1 MGIPLHCLAA
11 TLVATLAVSVLS
23 GMQAQ
28 ELQTMIWDRKSKW
41 NAAQPE
47 LQNHPLDTDPVLSR
61 ARPPKPV
68 LADGGK
74 PPSIFLGLAG
84 FRDGFRCGKTIF
96 TAYSH
101 ADFPDRLFVG
111 VVDQRATTDEACL
124 DEYCKLAAAKWPE
137 HGDCR
142 YQDHI
147 RIFHMEAEESRGPT
161 LARANQQTLI
171 QDEEFCL
178 ELDAHSI
185 LLPSWD
191 TKIIADW
198 ARADNEMAVLS
209 TYIEGLEH
217 MQSDGKTHVQ
227 EDQSPHLCRAPMD
240 SKLFRN
246 QGAGSALN
254 ARTPIMSP
262 FWGAGLSFSKCH
274 AERRVK
280 VNPHTPWLFNGEE
293 FLRASHLWTFGYD
306 MYSPSLNGLV
316 AMHNYSHITHS
327 FMQLQVDQ
335 EKKERETQMG
345 ENRVSLELHRPYSGP
360 VDSEEYGQYNFGSAR
375 SIEQYM
381 VFAGLANP
389 DKLEDRCYQL
399 HWVPFRDPTEIE
411 KLVPGYHMLPDDL
424 VAAHH
429 PQARPQVAQAQR
441 AVVLGRVRPH
451 SVQLAEESSTGTAEE
466 QAGSRRRW
474 RTRVESP
481 SERRVVLELDTQ
493 FLYVCMAGMAFL
505 WLSGLL
511 VIMRLVGARGRGR
524 SGGR

>member
-217 MQSDGKTHVQ
+217 IQSDGETHVQ
-227 EDQSPHLCRAPMD
+227 EDQAPHLCRAAMD
-240 SKLFRN
+240 SKFFRN
-246 QGAGSALN
+246 QGAANVLN
-254 ARTPIMSP
+254 SRTPMMSP